1 MGVISPDKVAEAGLI
16 PDIPIGN
23 VESIALIDSDDL
35 LAPDCGT
42 DEGKFVNGVKG
53 AWNNARS
60 KNK

>member
-1 MGVISPDKVAEAGLI
+1 MAEAGLI
-16 PDIPIGN
+16 PDIPTGN

-42 DEGKFVNGVKG
+42 DGGKFVNGVKG
-53 AWNNARS
+53 AWNSAIN